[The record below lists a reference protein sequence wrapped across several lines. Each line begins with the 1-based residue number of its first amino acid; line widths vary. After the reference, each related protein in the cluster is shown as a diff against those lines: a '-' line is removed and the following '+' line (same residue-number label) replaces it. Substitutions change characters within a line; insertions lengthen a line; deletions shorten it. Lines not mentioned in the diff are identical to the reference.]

1 MKYKLLIISAILI
14 AVVFLGCKGN
24 SGSLPGE
31 INFSK
36 DASYALGMNIGSDLR
51 NNMINSSVYPDLDE
65 FVKGMIA
72 GLSEKNQR
80 FSLEETVTMIDEAF
94 AAAAEK
100 TKIAAMEKESAF
112 LAENAKKPGINITS
126 SGLQYEIILDEDGPK
141 PSGDDTVSV
150 NYEGKLTDG
159 TVFDSSDEG
168 FPATFG
174 LNQVIPGWTEGLQLM
189 SVGSKYKFYIPSE
202 IGYGENGS
210 RNPYTGQVIIPAYAT
225 LIFEVELLEIKQAS
239 GD

>member
-1 MKYKLLIISAILI
+1 MKNKLLIISAILI

-31 INFSK
+31 KNFS
-36 DASYALGMNIGSDLR
+36 DEASYALGMNIGADLR
-51 NNMINSSVYPDLDE
+51 NNMVNSSVYPDLDE
-65 FVKGMIA
+65 FMKGMID
-72 GLSEKNQR
+72 GLSDKNQR
-80 FSLEETVTMIDEAF
+80 YSMEETVAIIDEAF

-100 TKIAAMEKESAF
+100 TKADAMKKESDF
-112 LAENAKKPGINITS
+112 LAENAKKTGINVTP
-126 SGLQYEIILDEDGPK
+126 SGLQYEIILSEDGPK
-141 PSGDDTVSV
+141 PSGDDTVTV
-150 NYEGKLTDG
+150 NYEGKLTDN
-159 TVFDSSDEG
+159 TVFDSSEEG
-168 FPATFG
+168 YPATFG

-189 SVGSKYKFYIPSE
+189 SVGSKYRFYIPSE